1 MCVGSTGNV
10 GGDDVNITHG
20 LNPSWMRTMMME
32 CHSRDVRKISLGQQ
46 SRSFTPVL
54 CATLGSYMCTLWSAT
69 NLKSCKALSLF
80 TSQWGNQRAQQEKHK
95 HPSPSPRLCF
105 LADMQL
111 RNVNT
116 VVNQCTH
123 TTSYFSMLLLTTTA
137 EPVNATPTKG
147 KEKWKSSCTQ
157 ISSGQTG
164 FIQWTRR
171 I

>member
-1 MCVGSTGNV
+1 
-10 GGDDVNITHG
+10 
-20 LNPSWMRTMMME
+20 
-32 CHSRDVRKISLGQQ
+32 
-46 SRSFTPVL
+46 
-54 CATLGSYMCTLWSAT
+54 MCTLWSAT

-80 TSQWGNQRAQQEKHK
+80 TSQRGNQRAQQEKHK

-137 EPVNATPTKG
+137 EPVKKKNEKAVVLKSQVGRLVLSSGHEGFKQPNKTKPMKVFKG
-147 KEKWKSSCTQ
+147 KTDPASSFWVNELWSEYRV
-157 ISSGQTG
+157 IVNK
-164 FIQWTRR
+164 RR
-171 I
+171 RAKVLK